1 MPVRGGG
8 DDAAMPMRAP
18 IRLWKMLWG
27 ESWRLVVL
35 VTAALTAIVA
45 FAAGV
50 RPLAEGQLGPVDALR
65 FMGLSVVPM
74 LQFTAPFAAGFAAT
88 LVHHRFAAENE
99 ALAASAA
106 GISHRRVLAPAVA
119 LGLTLALA
127 VAGLANFII
136 PTFLQSIERLI
147 TRDVAQV
154 MISAIERGESAEF
167 NGLVIHADRAIRGE
181 RDAAHG
187 VTDRVFLFGVVAYDA
202 GDAGDIRAEVAA
214 ERAEALLTRERVD
227 GEPVTVVRM
236 RLEGA
241 VGRQAGEGLGEVGAI
256 TIGPW
261 IVPNAFRDS
270 PDLYTFTGLREL
282 RRSPERNGAVDTHRR
297 RLAAALHARRVGR
310 LIDEA
315 LAGEGRLTLR
325 DAIGSRLSVWARE
338 ARAEDGRRRLV
349 GRDGAGVAV
358 DLADTGGA
366 ERRLV
371 AEDAWITVATN
382 ESGGPASISLELERV
397 AVVGD
402 EAGTR
407 ERRAFE
413 ALTLDADS
421 GGLFYDAPA
430 ADLLA
435 EAARVDHARAD
446 DRLLVLSDALE
457 GRIARL
463 EREILAIHNERFA
476 LAAACLFIAALGA
489 VVALRRRD
497 GMPLQVYL
505 WSFFPALGAV
515 VTISGGENVAGDN
528 PALGLAVL
536 WGGVATLGAYTLVEL
551 RALGRH

>member
-1 MPVRGGG
+1 
-8 DDAAMPMRAP
+8 
-18 IRLWKMLWG
+18 MLWG
-27 ESWRLVVL
+27 ECWRLVLL

-50 RPLAEGQLGPVDALR
+50 RPLAEGQLDPLDALR

-88 LVHHRFAAENE
+88 LVHHRFASENE

-106 GISHRRVLAPAVA
+106 GISHRRVLAPALA
-119 LGLTLALA
+119 LGLTLTLI
-127 VAGLANFII
+127 VAGLANFVI
-136 PTFLQSIERLI
+136 PTFLQAIQRLI
-147 TRDVAQV
+147 TRDVAHV

-167 NGLVIHADRAIRGE
+167 NGLVIHADRAIRGQSDPS
-181 RDAAHG
+181 RG

-202 GDAGDIRAEVAA
+202 GDGGTIRAEVAA
-214 ERAEALLTRERVD
+214 ERAEALLTRERAD

-270 PDLYTFTGLREL
+270 PDLYTFSGLREL
-282 RRSPERNGAVDTHRR
+282 RRSPERNAAVDTHRR
-297 RLAAALHARRVGR
+297 RLAAALHARRVER
-310 LIDEA
+310 LIDDA

-325 DAIGSRLSVWARE
+325 DAIGTRLSVWASE
-338 ARAEDGRRRLV
+338 ARPDDARRRLIS
-349 GRDGAGVAV
+349 REGAGVAV
-358 DLADTGGA
+358 DLADAAGV
-366 ERRLV
+366 ERRLI
-371 AEDAWITVATN
+371 AERAWISVSTN
-382 ESGGPASISLELERV
+382 ESGGPASITLELQNV
-397 AVVGD
+397 AAVGD
-402 EAGTR
+402 AAGTR
-407 ERRAFE
+407 DRRAFE

-421 GGLFYDAPA
+421 GASFYDAPA

-435 EAARVDHARAD
+435 ETRRIDPAGADGRLASFRA
-446 DRLLVLSDALE
+446 ALE
-457 GRIARL
+457 DRIARL
-463 EREILAIHNERFA
+463 EREILAVHNERFA
-476 LAAACLFIAALGA
+476 LAASCLFIAALGA

-497 GMPLQVYL
+497 GGPLQVYL
-505 WSFFPALGAV
+505 WSFFPALAAV

-528 PALGLAVL
+528 PAVGLAVL
-536 WGGVATLGAYTLVEL
+536 WAGVAALGAYTLVEL